1 MSRLA
6 FSILV
11 VCCALGAGCASQP
24 GTLVDYQVTG
34 GFAGNGD
41 GTSLV
46 LDTSGIGTRTTT
58 SGATPVHLE
67 PAQLADLNAKIRDAR
82 FATLQP
88 TYGCNGCT
96 DGFVYDIAV
105 QSSGRH
111 YEVSFDESSAYPDGL
126 RALLATLKQLAPPD
140 R

>member
-11 VCCALGAGCASQP
+11 ACAALAAGCSSKPAE
-24 GTLVDYQVTG
+24 LIDYQVTG

-41 GTSLV
+41 GTSLT
-46 LDTSGIGTRTTT
+46 LDTNGIGTRTTT
-58 SGATPVHLE
+58 SGATPVRLD
-67 PAQLADLNAKIRDAR
+67 PAALADLNAKIRDAE

-88 TYGCNGCT
+88 TYGCNGCN
-96 DGFVYDIAV
+96 DGFVYEIAV

-111 YEVSFDESSAYPDGL
+111 YEVSFDESATYPDGL
-126 RALLATLKQLAPPD
+126 RALLATLKRLAPPD